1 MVDKVSRGDTFTLG
15 HISSQMWNVTSLNSS
30 VMIEALLDKV
40 NKDIIYILYLLYMML
55 EGFNDDKKCPNAV
68 ADSKSLVL
76 FLHTLACEYSGID

>member
-1 MVDKVSRGDTFTLG
+1 
-15 HISSQMWNVTSLNSS
+15 MWNVTSLNSS

-68 ADSKSLVL
+68 ADSKGLVP